1 MKRIDITG
9 LSFGNLIVK
18 SYAYTKFNRAYWN
31 CICNCGKEVVKCGKD
46 LRNGKTKHINC
57 GKEKAIKS
65 ISIQKNLVGQ
75 RFGRLVAIERCP
87 HYNGNKTTF
96 YKCICDCGKECYK
109 RGVSLTNGTTCSC
122 GCLSREVHSKNLL
135 GQKFGKLLVT
145 NALGLDK
152 HKSRIWECKCD
163 CGNMIT
169 ATTVSLTH
177 GKKHCGCVKYVPK
190 TFVDLTGKIFG
201 RLKVIQYAYREKDKN
216 FWECEC
222 NCGNKIFTTSSCLT
236 KGYTKSCG
244 CLQRDL
250 ARRNKKHGYAH
261 KLSLYYIWKS
271 MKERCNNKNDKSYKN
286 YGDRGIKVC
295 NEWQNNYLTFH
306 NWAFESGYVEEKLP
320 NGKNKLTLDRINVNG
335 DYEPSNCR
343 WITNA
348 EQARN
353 KRNNTKVKYN
363 GTMVN
368 LRDLCD
374 RLNVKYETMYRRI
387 FCSHWDIE
395 KALLQPIKRSFSC
408 GTKTKKTNI

>member
-1 MKRIDITG
+1 MD
-9 LSFGNLIVK
+9 V
-18 SYAYTKFNRAYWN
+18 Y
-31 CICNCGKEVVKCGKD
+31 KE
-46 LRNGKTKHINC
+46 
-57 GKEKAIKS
+57 
-65 ISIQKNLVGQ
+65 
-75 RFGRLVAIERCP
+75 
-87 HYNGNKTTF
+87 
-96 YKCICDCGKECYK
+96 
-109 RGVSLTNGTTCSC
+109 
-122 GCLSREVHSKNLL
+122 
-135 GQKFGKLLVT
+135 
-145 NALGLDK
+145 
-152 HKSRIWECKCD
+152 IWLEE
-163 CGNMIT
+163 T
-169 ATTVSLTH
+169 
-177 GKKHCGCVKYVPK
+177 
-190 TFVDLTGKIFG
+190 
-201 RLKVIQYAYREKDKN
+201 
-216 FWECEC
+216 
-222 NCGNKIFTTSSCLT
+222 
-236 KGYTKSCG
+236 
-244 CLQRDL
+244 
-250 ARRNKKHGYAH
+250 KKHGYAH

-286 YGDRGIKVC
+286 YGGRGIKVC